1 MMPFLQAVLAD
12 GRLAIVTA
20 DSLRILTNGRWRRV
34 ATSDDTDLWFGL
46 RGAGSS
52 FAIVTEFTVSVTLVS
67 THDQF
72 GDNLSVHMMSLV
84 TTCLYS

>member
-1 MMPFLQAVLAD
+1 MMTLLQAVLAD

-34 ATSDDTDLWFGL
+34 ATSEDTDLWFGL

-52 FAIVTEFTVSVTLVS
+52 FAIVTEFTVSVMT
-67 THDQF
+67 TFQY
-72 GDNLSVHMMSLV
+72 LSVSVV
-84 TTCLYS
+84 TTLQCI

>member
-1 MMPFLQAVLAD
+1 MMTLLQAVLAD

-34 ATSDDTDLWFGL
+34 ATTEDTDLWFGL

-52 FAIVTEFTVSVTLVS
+52 FAIVTEFTVSVMT
-67 THDQF
+67 TFQY
-72 GDNLSVHMMSLV
+72 LSVSVV
-84 TTCLYS
+84 TTLQCI

>member
-1 MMPFLQAVLAD
+1 MLAD

-34 ATSDDTDLWFGL
+34 ATTEDTDLWFGL

-52 FAIVTEFTVSVTLVS
+52 FAIVTEFTVSVTTCQYL
-67 THDQF
+67 
-72 GDNLSVHMMSLV
+72 LASLV
-84 TTCLYS
+84 TTLQYT

>member
-1 MMPFLQAVLAD
+1 MMPLLQAVLAD

-34 ATSDDTDLWFGL
+34 ATSEDTDLWFGL

-52 FAIVTEFTVSVTLVS
+52 FAIVTEFTVS
-67 THDQF
+67 
-72 GDNLSVHMMSLV
+72 LV
-84 TTCLYS
+84 TTCQYT